1 MVPRVCA
8 AGVHPI
14 LEWHRTCPCCV
25 QVFHHLLP
33 SQVVSHCC
41 HHIARCSY
49 PLLPGNSFS
58 TSFILTRPLF
68 SCPCLHLENPSSFLT
83 LPGLAGRLP
92 SRGCRL
98 CPFPLSL
105 NTSITV
111 LSIVKCVC
119 LPQTQFVIICSEP
132 GSVKEEEIQ
141 VLNHTRTCRAE
152 ASGRCKGSASL
163 AISLLCNPQQRSLT
177 SEADVC
183 GPAPPPA
190 SLSVTVGE
198 AAASLVTPG

>member
-98 CPFPLSL
+98 CPFPLSHYCAFHCQMRL
-105 NTSITV
+105 
-111 LSIVKCVC
+111 
-119 LPQTQFVIICSEP
+119 
-132 GSVKEEEIQ
+132 
-141 VLNHTRTCRAE
+141 
-152 ASGRCKGSASL
+152 
-163 AISLLCNPQQRSLT
+163 
-177 SEADVC
+177 
-183 GPAPPPA
+183 PA
-190 SLSVTVGE
+190 SNPICDYMLRAWQCEGGRNPSAKSHEDLQG
-198 AAASLVTPG
+198 